1 MQRKATEYSSSKE
14 NHSGGL
20 PKKKKRAFNCYKKN
34 QTVFNQTTNKNVLS
48 IK

>member
-1 MQRKATEYSSSKE
+1 MQRKATEYSKE

-20 PKKKKRAFNCYKKN
+20 QQQKSAVKCYIKKKN
-34 QTVFNQTTNKNVLS
+34 QTIFNQTTNKNVLS